1 MITDTAITDAAI
13 TDAAAERPYA
23 GASVSSKRSSPEPAD
38 GAAPVEP
45 PWWRPPRPGR
55 RRQPLSR
62 QAIVEAALRI
72 IDREGTDGL
81 TVRRLG
87 EELNTGSATLYWHI
101 GSKDELG
108 EMVYDHVMGA
118 IELPEPDPAR
128 WQEQLK
134 AMGLQAYRLLV
145 GHRDLVRFSIGRVPV
160 GPNMLQVMEWALA
173 LGKAA
178 GLSEELSAYFGDIF
192 GRYIDVSVLEAN
204 TPLTVEPEAIGRY
217 FAGLPADRF
226 PHVTALAA
234 VMFTPSDDERFELG
248 LDLLIRGLAS
258 WAADHPTPPPA
269 RSGGRSA
276 ASRAKDRDKD
286 RDKEQKERE
295 KDATKRAARAA
306 AKRAT
311 GERAPK
317 RRSASG
323 RRGRGVS

>member
-1 MITDTAITDAAI
+1 MCGPILEARPP
-13 TDAAAERPYA
+13 RPYA
-23 GASVSSKRSSPEPAD
+23 GPCVSSKRSSPEPAD

-72 IDREGTDGL
+72 IDRDGADGL

-118 IELPEPDPAR
+118 LELPEPDPTR
-128 WQEQLK
+128 WREQLSD
-134 AMGLQAYRLLV
+134 MGLQAYRLLV

-160 GPNMLQVMEWALA
+160 GPNMLGLMEWALA
-173 LGKAA
+173 LGQAA
-178 GLSEELSAYFGDIF
+178 GLPDETSSYFGDIF

-217 FAGLPADRF
+217 FASLPADRF
-226 PHVTALAA
+226 PHVAALAS
-234 VMFTPSDDERFELG
+234 VMFIPSDEERFTLG
-248 LDLLIRGLAS
+248 LDLLLRGLAS
-258 WAADHPTPPPA
+258 WSADHPATPP
-269 RSGGRSA
+269 GRGAKKA
-276 ASRAKDRDKD
+276 AAAKDREKTDKAI
-286 RDKEQKERE
+286 E
-295 KDATKRAARAA
+295 KATEKAA
-306 AKRAT
+306 AKRAARSAAKRTT

-317 RRSASG
+317 RRTTGG
-323 RRGRGVS
+323 RRGRPVS